1 MTFFASPNNNVAF
14 NTVLEVEMKEALV
27 RYPRPDLD
35 LKFVFLLTRGLQ
47 AAHKSVQMALARDCR
62 SVPKI

>member
-35 LKFVFLLTRGLQ
+35 LKFVFLLRFDLKLIQFEVEITL
-47 AAHKSVQMALARDCR
+47 KSIIL
-62 SVPKI
+62 K